1 MPWPLPPLPS
11 LLPSTLFVVTIALA
25 ALAIFV
31 VALII
36 ARTLLSFVV
45 AHQCCRVVVDAL
57 LPATARLWHSP
68 R

>member
-1 MPWPLPPLPS
+1 
-11 LLPSTLFVVTIALA
+11 LLPGTLFVVIIALA

-36 ARTLLSFVV
+36 ARTLSSFVI
-45 AHQCCRVVVDAL
+45 AHHRGRVVVDAL
-57 LPATARLWHSP
+57 SPATTRLWHSC